1 MGSLVVSSPLKQD
14 GRLSDK
20 DSYVM
25 FHPGDR
31 RVPHMLIARGNLPS
45 QFLDVRMGCR

>member
-1 MGSLVVSSPLKQD
+1 MGSLVVPSLLKQD

-31 RVPHMLIARGNLPS
+31 RVPHMLIARGDLPS
-45 QFLDVRMGCR
+45 QFLNVSMGDR